1 MVWPSLLSNSRV
13 FHFSKKKPGPD
24 ELSLHSLLPSDPGD
38 HKSTFPLHWFAFSG
52 HPIEIDSHTN
62 IPDDEFLT
70 KTNAY
75 EKIVFVLEAG
85 SRKASIFLRYA
96 LCLTNKECVVVTN
109 IPFKFEGQ
117 RKRNNALE
125 TLEYLLSERANV
137 EIIKNDAIVNK
148 LGKGAI
154 FAQVIEA
161 CRSEF
166 MYIIAETTKI

>member
-1 MVWPSLLSNSRV
+1 MTKLAQKTYCVVLIKDFEDSIKLNI
-13 FHFSKKKPGPD
+13 
-24 ELSLHSLLPSDPGD
+24 SDNKNYD
-38 HKSTFPLHWFAFSG
+38 C
-52 HPIEIDSHTN
+52 IEIDSNTN
-62 IPDDEFLT
+62 ISDDEFLT

-96 LCLTNKECVVVTN
+96 LCLINKECVVVTN

-125 TLEYLLSERANV
+125 TLEYLLSERVNV

-154 FAQVIEA
+154 FAQAIEA